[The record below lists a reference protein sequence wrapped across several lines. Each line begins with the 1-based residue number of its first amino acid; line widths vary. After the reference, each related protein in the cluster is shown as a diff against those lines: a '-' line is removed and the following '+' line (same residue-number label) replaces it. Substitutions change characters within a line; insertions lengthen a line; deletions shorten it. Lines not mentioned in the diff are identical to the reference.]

1 MGERISLNEGD
12 FIIKEGEPSTEMYF
26 LISGT
31 LVVTKDFDGEVKE
44 LGSITKGQLVGEMS
58 FLDKKTRSASV
69 LAKEN
74 SELLIIPLEKFEQ
87 TLEELPD
94 WVRTLQTAL
103 IGRLRDVNEKANSQ

>member
-12 FIIKEGEPSTEMYF
+12 FIIREGEPSTEMYF

-31 LVVTKDFDGEVKE
+31 LIVTKDFDGEVKE
-44 LGSITKGQLVGEMS
+44 LGSIAKGQLVGEMS

-69 LAKEN
+69 LAKED
-74 SELLIIPLEKFEQ
+74 SELLIIPLQKFEQ

-103 IGRLRDVNEKANSQ
+103 IGRLREVNEKANS